1 MLTEIVFALIG
12 MRLAVIVVGASL
24 AVFAFLRYLRGG
36 RRGHLLL
43 SVGFG
48 LIAMGGMAEGI
59 TFTFLGWDLVAAH
72 AAESAFS
79 AGGLL
84 SVLLAILLGR
94 G

>member
-1 MLTEIVFALIG
+1 MMEIVFALIG
-12 MRLAVIVVGASL
+12 VRLAVIVVGASL
-24 AVFAFLRYLRGG
+24 AIFALLRYLKGG

-48 LIAMGGMAEGI
+48 LIAMGGIAEGI
-59 TFTFLGWDLVAAH
+59 TLGFLGWNLVAAH
-72 AAESAFS
+72 AVESAFS